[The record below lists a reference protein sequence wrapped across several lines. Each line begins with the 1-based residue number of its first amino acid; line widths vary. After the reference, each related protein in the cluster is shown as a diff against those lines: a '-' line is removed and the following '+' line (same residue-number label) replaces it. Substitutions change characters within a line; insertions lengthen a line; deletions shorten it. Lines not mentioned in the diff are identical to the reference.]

1 MQSAANQCISILT
14 SRAEAKNGRIEM
26 LTRLSKTAAV
36 LSGVTASLMIATPVL
51 AQGRPVV
58 GYGQPDEYVPTER
71 VHFADLNLATRG
83 GEKMLQARVSNAVD
97 RVCQYNGG
105 GIGLVDNGY
114 VNCAFG
120 AWKDARPKM
129 ALAIAR
135 ARDIALNGRSS
146 IAATAIT
153 ISAR

>member
-1 MQSAANQCISILT
+1 MF
-14 SRAEAKNGRIEM
+14 
-26 LTRLSKTAAV
+26 TRLSKIAAV
-36 LSGVTASLMIATPVL
+36 LSGVAASLVTTVPAN

-58 GYGQPDEYVPTER
+58 VYGQENEYIPTEH
-71 VHFADLNLATRG
+71 VSFADLNLASRG
-83 GEKMLQARVSNAVD
+83 GERMLQARVSKAVD

-105 GIGLVDNGY
+105 GIGLIDNGY

-120 AWKDARPKM
+120 AWKDARPQM

-146 IAATAIT
+146 IAAAAIT
-153 ISAR
+153 ITAR

>member
-1 MQSAANQCISILT
+1 MV
-14 SRAEAKNGRIEM
+14 
-26 LTRLSKTAAV
+26 TRLSKIAAV
-36 LSGVTASLMIATPVL
+36 LSGVAASLMITTPAN

-58 GYGQPDEYVPTER
+58 VYGQDEYVPTER
-71 VHFADLNLATRG
+71 VSFADLNLATRS
-83 GEKMLQARVSNAVD
+83 GEKILQARVSKAVD
-97 RVCQYNGG
+97 RVCQFNGG
-105 GIGLVDNGY
+105 GIGLIDNGY
-114 VNCAFG
+114 VDCAFG

-135 ARDIALNGRSS
+135 ARDIALNGKSS

>member
-1 MQSAANQCISILT
+1 MF
-14 SRAEAKNGRIEM
+14 
-26 LTRLSKTAAV
+26 TRLSKIAAV
-36 LSGVTASLMIATPVL
+36 LSGVTASLMITTPAL

-58 GYGQPDEYVPTER
+58 VYGQQDEYIPTER
-71 VHFADLNLATRG
+71 VHFADLNLATRS

-97 RVCQYNGG
+97 RVCQYSGG
-105 GIGLVDNGY
+105 GIGLIDNGF
-114 VNCAFG
+114 VNCAHG

>member
-1 MQSAANQCISILT
+1 MF
-14 SRAEAKNGRIEM
+14 
-26 LTRLSKTAAV
+26 TRLSNIAAV
-36 LSGVTASLMIATPVL
+36 LSGVTASLMIATPAG

-58 GYGQPDEYVPTER
+58 VYGQEDYIPTER
-71 VHFADLNLATRG
+71 VSYADLNLATRG
-83 GEKMLQARVSNAVD
+83 GEKMLQARVSKAVD
-97 RVCQYNGG
+97 RVCQYTSGDVAL
-105 GIGLVDNGY
+105 IDNGF
-114 VNCAFG
+114 VNCAYG

-146 IAATAIT
+146 IAATAIV

>member
-1 MQSAANQCISILT
+1 MF
-14 SRAEAKNGRIEM
+14 
-26 LTRLSKTAAV
+26 TRLSKIAAV
-36 LSGVTASLMIATPVL
+36 LSGVTASLMITTPAL

-58 GYGQPDEYVPTER
+58 VYGQDANVPTER
-71 VHFADLNLATRG
+71 VSFADLNLATRS
-83 GEKMLQARVSNAVD
+83 GEKMLQARVSNSVD

-105 GIGLVDNGY
+105 GIGLIDNGF